1 MDGSAGFRAG
11 GGGNYLRSFFILMPK
26 EKRPDGSGGRYDP
39 PGPRPKATEERL
51 DAIRAEAESTG
62 KVASGAG
69 AGADPATGQ
78 HAEMA
83 RANTRGD
90 GPSYYNLPVVKPPT
104 WTWEVPMYFFIG
116 GIAGVA
122 AVVALIAQIFSGDPR
137 LVRVA
142 LYIAFA
148 GLVLCPVFLISDL
161 GRPSRFLN
169 MLRVFKWRSAM
180 SMGSWILSGF
190 GGCGTLALAAHEMIY
205 YKLQLPLLTPLLPA
219 LYWIGLVTGAITG
232 LLLASY
238 TGVLVGATA
247 IPVWHENRRLLPAHF
262 LTGGLGGCSALLEL
276 CGFLVPAT
284 QFIGF
289 VASSIETLI
298 GAGLELR
305 HRRVDAPLHHGRSGW
320 TMRLAGTLAGPV
332 SLIIRAVWHAS
343 ATGRHAAAIA
353 FLFGAL
359 CTRYAWVW
367 AGRASAHDPQ
377 ALFETQHAAM
387 ARGRKTESPAH
398 G

>member
-1 MDGSAGFRAG
+1 MATEENPGGS
-11 GGGNYLRSFFILMPK
+11 
-26 EKRPDGSGGRYDP
+26 SGGTRV
-39 PGPRPKATEERL
+39 PKATEARL
-51 DAIRAEAESTG
+51 DAIRAEAEATG

-69 AGADPATGQ
+69 SWSASQT
-78 HAEMA
+78 EMA
-83 RANTRGD
+83 QANTRGQ
-90 GPSYYNLPVVKPPT
+90 GPSYYNLPLVKPPT
-104 WTWEVPMYFFIG
+104 WSWEVPMYFFIG

-122 AVVALIAQIFSGDPR
+122 AVIAFIAQIFGADPR
-137 LVRVA
+137 LIRMA
-142 LYIAFA
+142 LYIAF
-148 GLVLCPVFLISDL
+148 GGVLLCPVFLISDL

-180 SMGSWILSGF
+180 SMGSWILFGF
-190 GGCGTLALAAHEMIY
+190 GGCVTLALTAHEAIY
-205 YKLQLPLLTPLLPA
+205 YQLQLPRVTALLPA
-219 LYWIGLVTGAITG
+219 LYWVGLFTGCITG

-247 IPVWHENRRLLPAHF
+247 IPVWHENRKLLPAHF

-276 CGFLVPAT
+276 FGYLLPVT

-298 GAGLELR
+298 GAYLELR
-305 HRRVDAPLHHGRSGW
+305 QRHVDAPLHHGRSGW
-320 TMRLAGTLAGPV
+320 TMRIAGTLAGPV
-332 SLIIRAVWHAS
+332 ALLIRALWHGS

-353 FLFGAL
+353 FLLGAL

-387 ARGRKTESPAH
+387 ARGQKTERPAH